1 MAVNV
6 NVKKLK
12 ENATIPTYGTE
23 YAAGADL
30 YACIEEAVTIEAG
43 ETKFIGTG
51 IAMEIPEGY
60 AGLIY
65 ARSGLSCKRGLAPA
79 NKVGV
84 VDADYR
90 GELTVAL
97 HNHSNKAETIEPN
110 ERIAQVVITPFLSA
124 ILTGC
129 PWVTWHPL
137 GHFNSM
143 RLFTLCFKFF
153 ISTLRYIFHTHN
165 VLLL

>member
-30 YACIEEAVTIEAG
+30 YACIEEAVTI
-43 ETKFIGTG
+43 
-51 IAMEIPEGY
+51 
-60 AGLIY
+60 
-65 ARSGLSCKRGLAPA
+65 GLSCKRGLAPA

-124 ILTGC
+124 NFNQVDELSDTVRGVGGFGSTG
-129 PWVTWHPL
+129 
-137 GHFNSM
+137 
-143 RLFTLCFKFF
+143 K
-153 ISTLRYIFHTHN
+153 
-165 VLLL
+165 